1 MPRDRTSRATT
12 LRRAYGSAVPP
23 EKITQEAHEGN
34 PEHLHRLARLRS
46 GDLAQVSDLWEYMQ
60 DLLYTDIQAPHG
72 NSVGTC
78 TSTVGR
84 TRTLAS

>member
-1 MPRDRTSRATT
+1 
-12 LRRAYGSAVPP
+12 
-23 EKITQEAHEGN
+23 
-34 PEHLHRLARLRS
+34 LAE
-46 GDLAQVSDLWEYMQ
+46 VSDLREYMQ